1 MATGLL
7 PRPECRIRLDAT
19 MNAARAPMD
28 ASPADRREVLVTWA
42 FARLDGRAFA
52 AASAAIAGAFLLA
65 LTLFLVVKGAPPGV
79 PVGPHLAELAAFF
92 PGYTV
97 SFGGAFVGAL
107 YAGVVGAVLGWLL
120 AVVWNVAH
128 SLVLAV
134 IRVQASLA
142 TYSID

>member
-1 MATGLL
+1 MNESRATDEL
-7 PRPECRIRLDAT
+7 
-19 MNAARAPMD
+19 
-28 ASPADRREVLVTWA
+28 PADRREMIVTWA

-52 AASAAIAGAFLLA
+52 VASAAITAAFLFA
-65 LTLFLVVKGAPPGV
+65 LTLALVIKGAPPV
-79 PVGPHLAELAAFF
+79 IPVGPHLGKLALFF

-97 SFGGAFVGAL
+97 TFVGAFVGAL
-107 YAGVVGAVLGWLL
+107 YAAIVGGVLGWVL
-120 AVVWNVAH
+120 AAIWNFAH

>member
-1 MATGLL
+1 
-7 PRPECRIRLDAT
+7 
-19 MNAARAPMD
+19 MNALRATD
-28 ASPADRREVLVTWA
+28 ALPANRREMIVTWA

-52 AASAAIAGAFLLA
+52 IASAAIAGAFLIA

-79 PVGPHLAELAAFF
+79 PVGPHLAKLAVFF

-97 SFGGAFVGAL
+97 SVGGAVVGAL
-107 YAGVVGAVLGWLL
+107 YAGVVGAVLGWVL
-120 AVVWNVAH
+120 AIVWNFAH

>member
-1 MATGLL
+1 MK
-7 PRPECRIRLDAT
+7 E
-19 MNAARAPMD
+19 ARAVD
-28 ASPADRREVLVTWA
+28 ELPADRREMIVTWA

-52 AASAAIAGAFLLA
+52 AASATIAAAFLFLLTLA
-65 LTLFLVVKGAPPGV
+65 LVIKGAPPGI
-79 PVGPHLAELAAFF
+79 PVGPHLAKLAVFF

-97 SFGGAFVGAL
+97 SVAGAFVGAL
-107 YAGVVGAVLGWLL
+107 YAGLVGGLLGWVL
-120 AVVWNVAH
+120 ALVWNFAH

>member
-1 MATGLL
+1 MK
-7 PRPECRIRLDAT
+7 ES
-19 MNAARAPMD
+19 RAVD
-28 ASPADRREVLVTWA
+28 ELPADRREMIVTWA

-52 AASAAIAGAFLLA
+52 AASATIAAAFLLL
-65 LTLFLVVKGAPPGV
+65 LTLALVIKGAPPGI
-79 PVGPHLAELAAFF
+79 PVGPHLAKLAVFF

-97 SFGGAFVGAL
+97 SVPGAFIGAL
-107 YAGVVGAVLGWLL
+107 YAALVGGALGWVL
-120 AVVWNVAH
+120 AIVWNFAH

>member
-1 MATGLL
+1 MK
-7 PRPECRIRLDAT
+7 ES
-19 MNAARAPMD
+19 RAVD
-28 ASPADRREVLVTWA
+28 ELPADRREMIVTWA

-52 AASAAIAGAFLLA
+52 AASATIAAAFLFLLTLA
-65 LTLFLVVKGAPPGV
+65 LVIKGAPPGI
-79 PVGPHLAELAAFF
+79 PVGPHLAKLAVFF

-97 SFGGAFVGAL
+97 SVAGAFVGAL
-107 YAGVVGAVLGWLL
+107 YAGLVGGILGWLL
-120 AVVWNVAH
+120 ALVWNFAH

>member
-1 MATGLL
+1 
-7 PRPECRIRLDAT
+7 
-19 MNAARAPMD
+19 MNGPGADDELRN
-28 ASPADRREVLVTWA
+28 DRREMIVTWA

-52 AASAAIAGAFLLA
+52 VASAAIAALLLFVLTLA
-65 LTLFLVVKGAPPGV
+65 LVIKGAPPGV
-79 PVGPHLAELAAFF
+79 PVGPHLAKLAVFF

-97 SFGGAFVGAL
+97 TFVGAFVGAL
-107 YAGVVGAVLGWLL
+107 YAGVVGAATGWIL
-120 AVVWNVAH
+120 AIVWNFAH

>member
-1 MATGLL
+1 MNE
-7 PRPECRIRLDAT
+7 PRAVDDL
-19 MNAARAPMD
+19 
-28 ASPADRREVLVTWA
+28 PADRREMIVTWA

-52 AASAAIAGAFLLA
+52 AASAAITAALLFVLTHA
-65 LTLFLVVKGAPPGV
+65 LVIKGAPPGI
-79 PVGPHLAELAAFF
+79 PVGPHLAKLAVFF

-97 SFGGAFVGAL
+97 SVAGAFVGAL
-107 YAGVVGAVLGWLL
+107 YAALVGGVLGWVL
-120 AVVWNVAH
+120 ALVWNFAH

>member
-1 MATGLL
+1 MK
-7 PRPECRIRLDAT
+7 ES
-19 MNAARAPMD
+19 RAVD
-28 ASPADRREVLVTWA
+28 ELPADRREMIVTWA

-52 AASAAIAGAFLLA
+52 AASATIAAAFLFLLTLA
-65 LTLFLVVKGAPPGV
+65 LVIKGAPPGI
-79 PVGPHLAELAAFF
+79 PVGPHLAKLAVFF

-97 SFGGAFVGAL
+97 SVAGAFVGAL
-107 YAGVVGAVLGWLL
+107 YAGLVGGVLGWLL
-120 AVVWNVAH
+120 ALIWNFAH

>member
-1 MATGLL
+1 
-7 PRPECRIRLDAT
+7 
-19 MNAARAPMD
+19 MNGPGADDELRN
-28 ASPADRREVLVTWA
+28 DRREMIVTWA

-52 AASAAIAGAFLLA
+52 VASAAIAALLLFA
-65 LTLFLVVKGAPPGV
+65 LTLALVIKGAPPGI
-79 PVGPHLAELAAFF
+79 PVGPHLAKLAVFF

-97 SFGGAFVGAL
+97 SVAGAFVGAL
-107 YAGVVGAVLGWLL
+107 YAGLVGGVLGWVL
-120 AVVWNVAH
+120 ALVWNFAH